1 MVEDINDPL
10 MHMVRNS
17 VDHGIEPRRRAR
29 RGRQAR
35 PQAALSLSASHQGGN
50 IVIEIADDG
59 AGLNTRADPREGD
72 RARADRRRART
83 LPPAEIH
90 QLIFQPGFSTADKVT
105 EISGRGVGMDVV
117 RRNIEALRGRIEIQ
131 TDAAARARRSRS
143 SCR

>member
-1 MVEDINDPL
+1 

-17 VDHGIEPRRRAR
+17 VDHGIEAAGARAR
-29 RGRQAR
+29 PPASAPTAR
-35 PQAALSLSASHQGGN
+35 LALSAYHQGGN

-59 AGLNTRADPREGD
+59 AGLEHRADS
-72 RARADRRRART
+72 RARRSRRAWSPTARRCT
-83 LPPAEIH
+83 PAEIH
-90 QLIFQPGFSTADKVT
+90 QLIFQPGFSTAETVT

-131 TDAAARARRSRS
+131 SDARRRARPSRS